1 MNKTTIE
8 LAIDDLN
15 LLEKILRN
23 EITEEDIDYINSNR
37 YDFLRGIRIGKI
49 GIRQNIENI
58 KLVKDFIW
66 EKKNGTEKNI
76 QQN

>member
-8 LAIDDLN
+8 LALDDLN
-15 LLEKILRN
+15 LLEKIFRN
-23 EITEEDIDYINSNR
+23 EITEKDIEYLNSNR

-58 KLVKDFIW
+58 KLIKDFVW
-66 EKKNGTEKNI
+66 EKKNEKMPDE
-76 QQN
+76 